1 MLKGICYV
9 VETNSEAERSELREF
24 IFSRKMAASF
34 IYSGDGHQ
42 LIAIAKGDVWYLATT
57 SEDIIKSYDYARF
70 SSVKEFIKFYNKKG
84 L

>member
-1 MLKGICYV
+1 MLKGISYV
-9 VETNSEAERSELREF
+9 IETNSEAERSELREF

-34 IYSGDGHQ
+34 IYGGDGYQ
-42 LIAIAKGDVWYLATT
+42 LIAIATGDVWYLATT
-57 SEDIIKSYDYARF
+57 DEERIKSYQFDRF